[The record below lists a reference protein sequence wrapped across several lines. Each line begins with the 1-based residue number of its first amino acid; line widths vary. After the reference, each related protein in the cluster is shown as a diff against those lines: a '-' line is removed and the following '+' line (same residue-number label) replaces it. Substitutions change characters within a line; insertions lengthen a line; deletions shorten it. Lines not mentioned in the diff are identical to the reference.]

1 MRALMNRAEAEGTT
15 SLGPVGSEWSVSLY
29 FSDPSALVAL
39 AMPLPTFYGDRP
51 RGLIVGPRAA
61 VAPTFLLVHLTYM
74 TLISLG
80 LNFEA

>member
-1 MRALMNRAEAEGTT
+1 MNRAEAEGTT

-39 AMPLPTFYGDRP
+39 AMPSPTFYGDRP

-61 VAPTFLLVHLTYM
+61 VAPTSLLVHLTYM